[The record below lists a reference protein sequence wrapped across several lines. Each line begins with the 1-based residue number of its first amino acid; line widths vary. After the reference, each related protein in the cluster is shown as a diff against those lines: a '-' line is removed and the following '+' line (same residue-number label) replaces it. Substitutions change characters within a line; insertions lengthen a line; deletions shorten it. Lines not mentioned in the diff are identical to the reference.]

1 MKVANIVNW
10 HLSRERWDVLLSV
23 VLPVVLM
30 IESGYANGWVYAD
43 GNLDVHSLNTYL
55 ALGRGLFLEVLIFAM
70 FKLVRVLLLKRQWVV
85 VVIPLVIGGVTM
97 VVSAGL
103 NIGWANRSGEMAAI
117 VGTVGQFL
125 PPFVLTLFKL
135 GIGLVFPLAVGACAL
150 LDVGALVDEMLHASA
165 HMNER
170 AARVQVA
177 EQHQKLW
184 MQKQKESTKE
194 LEAQYELMAKTDAQ
208 NMVERVKRGD
218 YSFGINDAHKS
229 SVQPS
234 VTRIA
239 PVSPRRRSCR
249 KVARLPGSSSLL
261 ALRLATRNRSTCRLP
276 STPYRLILVCSARS
290 ISSSALNSSFLHA
303 CTPERRIGSGVLVV

>member
-1 MKVANIVNW
+1 MKIGTIVNW
-10 HLSRERWDVLLSV
+10 HLDRERHDVLLSV
-23 VLPVVLM
+23 LLPLVLM

-43 GNLDVHSLNTYL
+43 GNLSLSSPNTYL
-55 ALGRGLFLEVLIFAM
+55 ALGRGLFLEVLIYAM
-70 FKLVRVLLLKRQWVV
+70 FKLVRVLIIKRQWAVV
-85 VVIPLVIGGVTM
+85 LIPFAIGCVTM

-103 NIGWANRSGEMAAI
+103 NIGWANRSGEMASI
-117 VGTVGQFL
+117 VATVGQFL
-125 PPFVLTLFKL
+125 PSVVLSLFKL

-150 LDVGALVDEMLHASA
+150 LDVGALVDEVLRASA

-194 LEAQYELMAKTDAQ
+194 LEGEYELMAKTDAR
-208 NMVERVKRGD
+208 NMVNRVKQGD
-218 YSFGINDAHKS
+218 YSFGINDAQKS

-239 PVSPRRRSCR
+239 PVQPQFPQL
-249 KVARLPGSSSLL
+249 AQPGTIAGQSFPAGAPTATTQQINIPPSLNPL
-261 ALRLATRNRSTCRLP
+261 QANPGL
-276 STPYRLILVCSARS
+276 
-290 ISSSALNSSFLHA
+290 LNKAYNFLM
-303 CTPERRIGSGVLVV
+303 SGPKQ